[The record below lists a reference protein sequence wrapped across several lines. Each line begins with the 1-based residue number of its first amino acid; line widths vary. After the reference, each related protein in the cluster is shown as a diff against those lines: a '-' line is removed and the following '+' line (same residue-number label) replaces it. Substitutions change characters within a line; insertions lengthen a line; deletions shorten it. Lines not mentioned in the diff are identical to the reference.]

1 MKDALKIL
9 QQFWGHHSFRGSQ
22 EDIIEA
28 VMMGKDV
35 LTLMPTAGGKSVC
48 YQIPAMLQ
56 EGICIVVSPLVA
68 LIEDQVNQLKS
79 KEIKAIA
86 LTGGLSYD
94 ELTKLLDNCIYGKY
108 KFLYLSP
115 ERLQQTL
122 VRERIAQMPV
132 NLFAIDEAHCISQW
146 GHDFRPAYLQC
157 SILRELHP
165 EVNMIALTATATKMV
180 IHDIITNLKFVN
192 GQVYKD
198 SFHRNNLSYE
208 VVEDENKLLRL
219 YELSKSVHKSG
230 LIYVRTRRKTVEL
243 VNFLN
248 KKGITADF
256 FHGGLPKQEKDKKLQ
271 QWLSNSVQFMVATN
285 AFGMGVN
292 KPDVELVVHYQIPD
306 CIENYFQESGRA
318 GRDGKPARAVLITNK
333 AEELKTRNRFVENL
347 PDISFISLLYRK
359 LNNYFQVSYGELPE
373 EQYSFNFND
382 FCETYQL
389 NFSRVYNGLQILD
402 QYSVLSFSQSFNRR
416 TQLQFL
422 VGKGTLIS
430 YLEKN
435 QDIAHIVQNI
445 LRTYGGIFDFMT
457 RINPTLVA
465 KKSNAD
471 ENDVLRILKR
481 LSKDG
486 IIDYIPGHTDLEIRF
501 LVPREDDHTI
511 NAFAP
516 QMKVH
521 QQRKK
526 DQFAAMLNYVSNTRK
541 CRVKQLLGYFSEQCK
556 TECGQ
561 CDVCLGKDH
570 ASMANSQNISREILA
585 ILEKSSKTSR
595 ELINSLPFDEQ
606 AVLQMLQQMLENDL
620 IRINTRN
627 EYLILE

>member
-9 QQFWGHHSFRGSQ
+9 QQYWGHHSFRGSQ

-122 VRERIAQMPV
+122 VRERIAQMPL

-208 VVEDENKLLRL
+208 VVEDENKFLRL
-219 YELSKSVHKSG
+219 YELCKSVQKSG

-389 NFSRVYNGLQILD
+389 NSSRVYNGLQILD

-422 VGKGTLIS
+422 VGKAALIA

-435 QDIAHIVQNI
+435 QDIAHLVQNI

-465 KKSNAD
+465 KKSNAE
-471 ENDVLRILKR
+471 ENDVLRVLKR

-486 IIDYIPGHTDLEIRF
+486 IIDYIPGHTDLEISF

-516 QMKVH
+516 QMKAH

-556 TECGQ
+556 TDCGQ
-561 CDVCLGKDH
+561 CDVCLRKDH
-570 ASMANSQNISREILA
+570 DTMTNGQNISREILA

-606 AVLQMLQQMLENDL
+606 AVLHMLQQMLENDL
-620 IRINTRN
+620 ISINTKN